1 MVGDGPERSKAEQ
14 MCRDKGICEDVLFLG
29 NVKNPLEALSVAD
42 LFLLPSES
50 ESFGLA
56 ALEAMACG
64 VPVISTNTGG
74 LPEVNRHG
82 VTGMMSNVGDV
93 EDMAKNTRYLL
104 TDDVRL
110 ERFRVKARER
120 ALEFSIEK
128 ILPQYENLYNSV
140 LKLA

>member
-1 MVGDGPERSKAEQ
+1 
-14 MCRDKGICEDVLFLG
+14 
-29 NVKNPLEALSVAD
+29 
-42 LFLLPSES
+42 
-50 ESFGLA
+50 
-56 ALEAMACG
+56 MACG